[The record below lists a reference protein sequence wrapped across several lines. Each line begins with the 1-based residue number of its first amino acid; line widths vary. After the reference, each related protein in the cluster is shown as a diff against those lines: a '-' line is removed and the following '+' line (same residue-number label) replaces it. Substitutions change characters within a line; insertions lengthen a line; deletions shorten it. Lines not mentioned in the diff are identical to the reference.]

1 VTGLAT
7 DSSRE
12 DEAGPVEGN
21 GPVVGSTRWQRL
33 RSYLGSPANW
43 GSPAGLVIASA
54 TILALALRVFI
65 FTQSSFLT
73 SGTVEY
79 DDGVYLGAAIRLL
92 QGALPYKDYAF
103 VQPPGVLVIALPS
116 AVIAKL
122 STATAALAAARI
134 ATACVGAACVALA
147 GNLVRHRG
155 VLVTVVTCGLLAVY
169 PADIM
174 ASRTL
179 LLEPWMNLFCLL
191 AATAAF
197 SHGRLASPRR
207 LGWAGLALGF
217 ATTIKFWAAL
227 PAAVLLAVILLVPAQ
242 RWARAR
248 WYALTVAGGF
258 VVPVAAFAGS
268 APGRFLRDT
277 LLYQATRQG
286 TSTPMALRLDHL
298 TGLSAVLTNTGI
310 NVAPG
315 SYTLFQATGTAT
327 MEPTTVSLALPLVVA
342 LVLAA
347 LIIVPYAR
355 WRRDRSHLEWFALVT
370 AAGACAAILSY
381 SAFFYHY
388 PAFPAPWLA
397 IASGAAAGAVAQ
409 AVAARRAAR
418 AARAGGA
425 GISEASGANGRAQ
438 RRRRLV
444 PAVCVAIAA
453 VALIELVQLNGVWIT
468 GNPSIASV
476 IPPGACVVSDQV
488 AVTIAADRFTAA
500 APGCPDV
507 VDSLAQTLAFS
518 HGESPAGGAGRHAY
532 VQKDWESVLG
542 KAQYVWLTGG
552 SSARIPWRGQLR
564 VWFQANFHQVAVQPH
579 YDGSVVYERNG

>member
-21 GPVVGSTRWQRL
+21 DPVVGSTRGERL
-33 RSYLGSPANW
+33 RAYW

-54 TILALALRVFI
+54 TVLALLLRAFI

-103 VQPPGVLVIALPS
+103 VQPPGILLIALPS

-122 STATAALAAARI
+122 STATVALAAARI

-169 PADIM
+169 PADVM

-179 LLEPWMNLFCLL
+179 LLEPWMSLFCLL

-227 PAAVLLAVILLVPAQ
+227 PAAVLLAVVLLVPAQ

-248 WYALTVAGGF
+248 WYVLTVAGGF
-258 VVPVAAFAGS
+258 LVPVAAFAGS
-268 APGRFLRDT
+268 APAGFLRDS

-286 TSTPMALRLDHL
+286 ASTPMALRLDHL
-298 TGLSAVLTNTGI
+298 TGLTALLTSTGI
-310 NVAPG
+310 NIKPS
-315 SYTLFQATGTAT
+315 SYTLFQATGTAA
-327 MEPTTVSLALPLVVA
+327 MEQTTVPLVLPLVVA
-342 LVLAA
+342 LIMAA

-355 WRRDRSHLEWFALVT
+355 WRRDQSHLEWFALVT

-397 IASGAAAGAVAQ
+397 IASGAAAGAAGR
-409 AVAARRAAR
+409 AVGARRAA
-418 AARAGGA
+418 AAVSSRGTAGEA
-425 GISEASGANGRAQ
+425 GEASGANRIGK

-444 PAVCVAIAA
+444 PGVCVAIAA
-453 VALIELVQLNGVWIT
+453 VALIELAQLSEVYIA
-468 GNPSIASV
+468 GNPSVASV
-476 IPPGACVVSDQV
+476 IPPGACVLSDQV
-488 AVTIAADRFTAA
+488 AVTIAADRFTAS

-507 VDSLAQTLAFS
+507 VDSLAQTLAIS
-518 HGESPAGGAGRHAY
+518 HGESPAGGAGRHAD
-532 VQKDWESVLG
+532 VRKDWESVLS

-552 SSARIPWRGQLR
+552 SRARIPWQGQLS
-564 VWFQANFHQVAVQPH
+564 VWFQANFHQVAVLRH
-579 YDGSVVYERNG
+579 YGDSVVYERNS